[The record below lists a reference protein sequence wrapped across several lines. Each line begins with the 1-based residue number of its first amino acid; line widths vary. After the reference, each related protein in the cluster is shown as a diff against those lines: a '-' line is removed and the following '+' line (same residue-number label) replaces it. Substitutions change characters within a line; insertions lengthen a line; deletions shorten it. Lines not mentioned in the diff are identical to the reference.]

1 MRSLEHTELLADAAA
16 GLSRQLQAHL
26 RWMGKALMAPAKSP
40 GKLLAE
46 VLTRRFE
53 KQLRE
58 MGHGKP
64 QREALIAITTG
75 AAARI
80 MYQGKP
86 APEKG
91 AKSLGMKGRGMEVF
105 LEEVQYRG
113 RRLAKLGLN
122 PAAVV
127 AALKEYDQQLR
138 SEFER
143 RFPDQMVNLDWVLG
157 QLHFLVLLTLNSAFY
172 QVRETESQTFYELF
186 RVEVESRTLDEML
199 PRFLAVLMNYTGA
212 SEGRL
217 YLLDVDSGEWKARA
231 SQPNEAICK
240 VAPPMAALR
249 SALGKPRSVLLKA
262 GRLNYALE
270 TGWRRKFKTCWSVP
284 LLSQRK
290 LSGVLQFAFPKEY
303 GWLPRELDLL
313 SAAAERCWLAA
324 EKARLMEDLARR
336 EEQVRRLAEHMVEVE
351 ESERRRISR
360 ELHDE
365 AGQSLLCVR
374 LQMEML
380 EQDMPAGSESWRQRL
395 VEAREMTEHTIVEIR
410 RLIAA
415 LSPAVLEQI
424 GLAAALRQL
433 IARFRRLHPAEVQL
447 HLPRRLELPKKV
459 EIIVYRLIQEIFN
472 NIAKYSL
479 ATHVNLSVDSADGYL
494 RLIAEDNGVGFDV
507 LEALAR
513 RDCFGLSGLRERVA
527 LLGGKLEVASL
538 PKAKAGE
545 SAGETAWA
553 SGNPQTEGGQIGVSR
568 HGTSIRAEFPLMG
581 HSAAGSRMRRGTW
594 PGDEPLGTGRRKRV
608 GAEAN

>member
-26 RWMGKALMAPAKSP
+26 RWMGKALVTPSKPP

-46 VLTRRFE
+46 LLARRFE
-53 KQLRE
+53 KRLRE

-80 MYQGKP
+80 MYKGKP

-91 AKSLGMKGRGMEVF
+91 VKSHGMRGRGMEVF

-127 AALKEYDQQLR
+127 AALQEYDQQLR
-138 SEFER
+138 LEFER

-186 RVEVESRTLDEML
+186 RAEVESRTLDEML

-217 YLLDVDSGEWKARA
+217 YLLDADSGEWRARA
-231 SQPNEAICK
+231 SQPRAAVCEA
-240 VAPPMAALR
+240 VPPVAALR
-249 SALGKPRSVLLKA
+249 TVLAKPSSVLLRA
-262 GRLNYALE
+262 GGPEFALE
-270 TGWRRKFKTCWSVP
+270 TGWRKTFKTCWSVP
-284 LLSQRK
+284 LLSHRK

-380 EQDMPAGSESWRQRL
+380 EQDMPAGCEPWRQRL

-479 ATHVNLSVDSADGYL
+479 ATHVNLSVDSADGCL

-507 LEALAR
+507 VEAFAR

-527 LLGGKLEVASL
+527 LLGGKLEVVSL
-538 PKAKAGE
+538 PTAKSRELAGE
-545 SAGETAWA
+545 AERT
-553 SGNPQTEGGQIGVSR
+553 SGGPQKEGGQIGVGR
-568 HGTSIRAEFPLMG
+568 QGTSIRAELPLKG
-581 HSAAGSRMRRGTW
+581 HIAAGIRMRRENW
-594 PGDEPLGTGRRKRV
+594 PGEDPWAAGKRRRAGV
-608 GAEAN
+608 EAN